1 MRRLLIIAAVVAVL
15 AFIISKNFNQQTE
28 ALPTAVIGEQATAP
42 AIQHAAVTN
51 MALQAEA
58 KAKQAASIAATDTV
72 AEYEKNQ

>member
-15 AFIISKNFNQQTE
+15 AFIVSKNFKQETE
-28 ALPTAVIGEQATAP
+28 ALPTTVIGEQATTPVAE
-42 AIQHAAVTN
+42 HAAVTN

-58 KAKQAASIAATDTV
+58 KAKQAASIAATDSV

>member
-15 AFIISKNFNQQTE
+15 AFIISKNFNQETE
-28 ALPTAVIGEQATAP
+28 ALPTAVIGEQATAS
-42 AIQHAAVTN
+42 ATQHAAVTN

>member
-15 AFIISKNFNQQTE
+15 AFIISKNFNQETE

-42 AIQHAAVTN
+42 ATQHAAVTN

-58 KAKQAASIAATDTV
+58 KAKQAASIAATDSV